1 MVFVFLFCYVFDVL
15 IFVNSLHANNL
26 PTFCFPHFQDLK
38 RDPAYGTDVLRLW
51 AASSEYTKDISIGK
65 TILAQVAES
74 LRKFRATARFMLG
87 NLNGFKAE
95 NMVPYK
101 DLGVLERIML
111 VEVFD
116 FMQGVDAAYD
126 SFTFNK
132 VYGLLQYFS
141 SSSLSAFYLDVAKDT
156 LYSELKD
163 APKRLAVQTVLFHVS
178 VPHSR
183 FLGTV
188 PLWMNSYCNA

>member
-1 MVFVFLFCYVFDVL
+1 M
-15 IFVNSLHANNL
+15 
-26 PTFCFPHFQDLK
+26 K
-38 RDPAYGTDVLRLW
+38 KDPAYGTDVLRLW

-87 NLNGFKAE
+87 NLDGFKAAD
-95 NMVPYK
+95 MVPYE
-101 DLGVLERIML
+101 DLGLLERIML

-132 VYGLLQYFS
+132 VFGLLQHFS

-163 APKRLAVQTVLFHVS
+163 SPKRRAVQTVLFHVS
-178 VPHSR
+178 VLH
-183 FLGTV
+183 
-188 PLWMNSYCNA
+188 PLPSKQPNSLNYCNMKSNVFFTGC